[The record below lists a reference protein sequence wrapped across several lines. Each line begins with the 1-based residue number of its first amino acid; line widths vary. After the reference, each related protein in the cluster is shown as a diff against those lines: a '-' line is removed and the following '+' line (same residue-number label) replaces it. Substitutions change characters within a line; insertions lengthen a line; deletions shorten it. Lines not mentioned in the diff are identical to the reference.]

1 MSKTKPER
9 HLDICKEINDLYAK
23 KNHDYGDS
31 FHQTFVEEGFAMS
44 RIRLS
49 DKFNRFKTLSR
60 GTEAAVKDE
69 SIRDTLID
77 LANYAIMTVLEMDD
91 AEREADN
98 DILAGIVQASDFQ
111 TRENPV
117 SVTRNFDSNSQRET
131 YRIES
136 KSAKK
141 LEYAYNYAKT
151 VLADVVTT
159 NEITLTPLF
168 LTKRPDG
175 ISSFEICILSTAT
188 PKNRIEA
195 VNAVYTMSQEKYT
208 SVSEG

>member
-1 MSKTKPER
+1 MPKTKPER

-91 AEREADN
+91 AKNKNSVKKVSPFSITTA
-98 DILAGIVQASDFQ
+98 
-111 TRENPV
+111 TNP
-117 SVTRNFDSNSQRET
+117 DSNKCI
-131 YRIES
+131 YRVGTFCLGTLI
-136 KSAKK
+136 K
-141 LEYAYNYAKT
+141 AYDYAKT
-151 VLADVVTT
+151 ALSKFINDGVVEIGPIHRNAEQGDDSFFELSFSAFCGTPDVLK
-159 NEITLTPLF
+159 EINNVFGNIEREEYTL
-168 LTKRPDG
+168 
-175 ISSFEICILSTAT
+175 SSTE
-188 PKNRIEA
+188 
-195 VNAVYTMSQEKYT
+195 
-208 SVSEG
+208 

>member
-91 AEREADN
+91 AKQEANN
-98 DILAGIVQASDFQ
+98 DIYIEKPFSTLQLHDDKTQIHK
-111 TRENPV
+111 
-117 SVTRNFDSNSQRET
+117 
-131 YRIES
+131 YRIDSEFID
-136 KSAKK
+136 K
-141 LEYAYNYAKT
+141 LEIARDYAKT
-151 VLADVVTT
+151 ALA
-159 NEITLTPLF
+159 N
-168 LTKRPDG
+168 
-175 ISSFEICILSTAT
+175 C
-188 PKNRIEA
+188 
-195 VNAVYTMSQEKYT
+195 T
-208 SVSEG
+208 SVEKVSIGPIMNDVLKPEGRASFDIYFSAFVEPTVYEQVANVVQNIVNEEYTLSSAE

>member
-1 MSKTKPER
+1 MPKTKPER

-44 RIRLS
+44 RICLS

-91 AEREADN
+91 AKNKNSVKKVSPFSITTA
-98 DILAGIVQASDFQ
+98 
-111 TRENPV
+111 TNP
-117 SVTRNFDSNSQRET
+117 DSNKCI
-131 YRIES
+131 YRVGTFCLGTLI
-136 KSAKK
+136 K
-141 LEYAYNYAKT
+141 AYDYAKT
-151 VLADVVTT
+151 ALSKFINDGVVEIGPIHRNAEQGDDSFFELSFSAFCGTPDVLK
-159 NEITLTPLF
+159 EINNVFGNIEREEYTL
-168 LTKRPDG
+168 
-175 ISSFEICILSTAT
+175 SSTE
-188 PKNRIEA
+188 
-195 VNAVYTMSQEKYT
+195 
-208 SVSEG
+208 

>member
-91 AEREADN
+91 AKREAAD
-98 DILAGIVQASDFQ
+98 DIFIEKPFLTLQLHDDKTQIHK
-111 TRENPV
+111 
-117 SVTRNFDSNSQRET
+117 

-136 KSAKK
+136 KFIDK
-141 LEYAYNYAKT
+141 LETARDYAKT
-151 VLADVVTT
+151 ALANCTSIEKVSIGPIVNDIV
-159 NEITLTPLF
+159 
-168 LTKRPDG
+168 RPEG
-175 ISSFEICILSTAT
+175 CASFEIYFSEFVEPAVHEQVANVVQNIMNEEYTLSSA
-188 PKNRIEA
+188 E
-195 VNAVYTMSQEKYT
+195 
-208 SVSEG
+208 

>member
-141 LEYAYNYAKT
+141 LECAYNYAKT

>member
-91 AEREADN
+91 AKQEANN
-98 DILAGIVQASDFQ
+98 DIYIEKPFSTLQLHDDKTQIHK
-111 TRENPV
+111 
-117 SVTRNFDSNSQRET
+117 
-131 YRIES
+131 YRIDSEFID
-136 KSAKK
+136 K
-141 LEYAYNYAKT
+141 LEIARDYAKT
-151 VLADVVTT
+151 ALA
-159 NEITLTPLF
+159 N
-168 LTKRPDG
+168 
-175 ISSFEICILSTAT
+175 C
-188 PKNRIEA
+188 
-195 VNAVYTMSQEKYT
+195 T
-208 SVSEG
+208 SVEKVSIGPIMNDVLQPEGRASFDIYFSAFVEPTVYEQVANVVQNIMNEEYTLSSAE

>member
-91 AEREADN
+91 AKNKNSVKKVSPFSITTA
-98 DILAGIVQASDFQ
+98 
-111 TRENPV
+111 TNP
-117 SVTRNFDSNSQRET
+117 DSNKCI
-131 YRIES
+131 YRVGTFCLGTLI
-136 KSAKK
+136 K
-141 LEYAYNYAKT
+141 AYDYAKT
-151 VLADVVTT
+151 ALSKFINDGVVEIGPIHRNAEQGDDSFFELSFSAFCGTPDVLK
-159 NEITLTPLF
+159 EINNVFGNIEREEYTL
-168 LTKRPDG
+168 
-175 ISSFEICILSTAT
+175 SSTE
-188 PKNRIEA
+188 
-195 VNAVYTMSQEKYT
+195 
-208 SVSEG
+208 